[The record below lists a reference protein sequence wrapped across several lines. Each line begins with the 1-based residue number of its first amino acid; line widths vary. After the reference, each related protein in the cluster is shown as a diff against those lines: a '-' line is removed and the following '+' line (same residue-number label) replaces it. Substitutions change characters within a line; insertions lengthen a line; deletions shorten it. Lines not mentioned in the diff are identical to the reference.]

1 MNHVLTVL
9 LKTIIIPFYRSHAG
23 LLFFVFYIMFGMVEP
38 AKLISYHQTLIEG
51 MFASTAFMLCIYL
64 GLDIIQLK
72 NSAVYSFP
80 SPSVRLSIFKQPD
93 AGFTAQSLWVWLL
106 VITVITFE
114 PVLIYT
120 IFIYLIGISQ
130 HHYAGCLGIVLF
142 QAILCCTNAWII
154 LTFLRTQHIFSLS
167 FASLRIP
174 NIGGRIGFY
183 ISYFLSEEKIAIL
196 ISKTFSL
203 VLLYI
208 VRAAIEPG
216 NDFRILGLTWVF
228 VLLAHT
234 FLIPKVRMFE
244 DRYLVWIKSLPIS
257 TVRTCLLYFVF
268 YTGLMLPELIFSVS
282 MLESVFEFLCL
293 LLLSGVLLMFIHAY
307 LLKPNRNPE
316 KFSNYLFWLFILS
329 FLAILSKLIAVLIL
343 MLGAMACIR
352 IIKRYYINEPAID

>member
-64 GLDIIQLK
+64 VWTLYSLK
-72 NSAVYSFP
+72 ILQFI
-80 SPSVRLSIFKQPD
+80 LSLLR
-93 AGFTAQSLWVWLL
+93 QSGYQFLNNLMLVSRPRAFGWLL